1 MPRGGHARERVSGR
15 EIMLRIALLLAFLA
29 AAAQGLVLGAPVGG
43 LRVVTTQPSRL
54 AASAPLTMTSAG
66 KKAKAKTRKVKSS
79 SAITKRFK
87 ATASGKLLRRK
98 AFRAHILTKKHPL
111 RKQRLRRISQVHEG
125 QLKTMQACMLV
136 TPKRP

>member
-1 MPRGGHARERVSGR
+1 MSIPAVE
-15 EIMLRIALLLAFLA
+15 LAYRFW
-29 AAAQGLVLGAPVGG
+29 GSDPPKSLGEVRRAPSIQSKLHKNKNEVEG
-43 LRVVTTQPSRL
+43 
-54 AASAPLTMTSAG
+54 SAPLTMTSAG